1 MRIDRHRLAAL
12 LGAER
17 RRFTEANGASLAL
30 FERAKTSLHG
40 GVPMPWMT
48 QWASPF
54 PLFIEGGKGCYLRDA
69 DGHSYIDFCLGDTG
83 ALFGHSPTPVAE
95 ARAERAADGMTF
107 MLPNRDAIH
116 VGEALTA
123 RFGLPHWQFALSAT
137 DANRFAIKIA
147 RVVTDRRRVLLFNG
161 CYHGGLDETLA
172 TLENGVMRADPTNMG
187 PGIEVA
193 ETSRMV
199 EFNDIA
205 AVEAALAEGDV
216 ACVLCEPALTN
227 CGLVFPREGFH
238 EALRAATRASGV
250 MLIIDEAHSICAGP
264 GGGVAEYGLDPDLI
278 TLGKP
283 VAGGVPAAVYGYS
296 AAVGERITAWLDGL
310 DSFVTGIGGTLAG
323 NALAMAA
330 IRATLDH
337 VMTEAAYDH
346 MTTQAMRLEVGVAEI
361 IAGYGLPWSVAR
373 LGARVEYRWGG
384 GEPANA
390 TEALSDADPELD
402 RLFRLFFLNRGI
414 MLTIFYNVALVS
426 PATSAADIDRHNAVF
441 DEFCQAV
448 TGLSYTNLR

>member
-12 LGAER
+12 LSAEQ

-30 FERAKTSLHG
+30 FERAKQSLHR

-54 PLFIEGGKGCYLRDA
+54 PLFIEGGKGARLRDA

-83 ALFGHSPTPVAE
+83 ALFGHSPTPVVE
-95 ARAERAADGMTF
+95 ALAERAGDGMTF
-107 MLPNRDAIH
+107 MLPNQDAIH

-147 RVVTDRRRVLLFNG
+147 RSVTGRRRVLLFNG
-161 CYHGGLDETLA
+161 CYHGSLDETLA
-172 TLENGVMRADPTNMG
+172 HLENGVMRAGPANMG

-227 CGLVFPREGFH
+227 SGLVFPQPGFH
-238 EALRAATRASGV
+238 EALRAATRDHGV
-250 MLIIDEAHSICAGP
+250 MLIIDETHSICAGP
-264 GGGVAEYGLDPDLI
+264 GGGVGEYGLEPDLI

-283 VAGGVPAAVYGYS
+283 LAGGVPAAVYGYS
-296 AAVGERITAWLDGL
+296 SAVGERIAAWLDGL
-310 DSFVTGIGGTLAG
+310 DSFVTGIGGTLSG

-330 IRATLDH
+330 MRASLDH

-346 MTTQAMRLEVGVAEI
+346 MTTQAERLRCGVAEI
-361 IAGYGLPWSVAR
+361 IAGYGLSWGVAR
-373 LGARVEYRWGG
+373 LGARVEYRWGRG
-384 GEPANA
+384 APANA
-390 TEALSDADPELD
+390 TEALGDADPELD

-426 PATSAADIDRHNAVF
+426 PVTSAADIDRHNTVF
-441 DEFCQAV
+441 DEFAHAV
-448 TGLSYTNLR
+448 TGA